1 MMAYLDVR
9 NKVPN
14 PYKTISNIRV
24 LMFKY
29 IFCITKVRLNADIL
43 NADILNADIIIK
55 FIVGLCI
62 QSTGVRQTQ

>member
-43 NADILNADIIIK
+43 NADIIIK

>member
-9 NKVPN
+9 NKVPH
-14 PYKTISNIRV
+14 PYKTISNIGV

-29 IFCITKVRLNADIL
+29 NFCNKKVRLNADIL
-43 NADILNADIIIK
+43 VK

-62 QSTGVRQTQ
+62 QSTGVRQMQ